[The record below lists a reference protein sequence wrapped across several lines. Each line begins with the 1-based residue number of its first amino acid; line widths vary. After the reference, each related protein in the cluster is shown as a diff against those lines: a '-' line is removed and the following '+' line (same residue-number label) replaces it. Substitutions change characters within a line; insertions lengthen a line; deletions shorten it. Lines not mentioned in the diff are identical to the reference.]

1 MYMMPNRAKAA
12 DEVVFYAWVPPGLI
26 FPREGLM
33 SDALNFAEAQ
43 GQYVELLPARTVLS
57 TFLTGGPRG
66 GDASNGGQ
74 GGTAGSGGVGFGKA
88 AMFENWIYVE
98 GDFYN
103 IVTGGAGGAG
113 GSADGGDV
121 SGGAGVTES

>member
-1 MYMMPNRAKAA
+1 
-12 DEVVFYAWVPPGLI
+12 
-26 FPREGLM
+26 M
-33 SDALNFAEAQ
+33 SDALNFAEAE

-74 GGTAGSGGVGFGKA
+74 AGTGGRGGVGFGKA
-88 AMFENWIYVE
+88 AMFDNWIYVE

-103 IVTGGAGGAG
+103 TVTGGAGGDG
-113 GSADGGDV
+113 GTADGGDV